1 MDETEDD
8 DIPNIDNTH
17 QIKRHILKKTNSKV
31 TPHKKNQVKRKQDHS
46 RPIRTA
52 RKKQI
57 DHKCEIC
64 GKDFTVKGD
73 MKKHILFVHEGI
85 KYPCSECPREFP
97 TPSKQKRHF
106 EQVHLG
112 KLIPFLNPP

>member
-1 MDETEDD
+1 MNISWRPGFLSTQSKKSKLSDPTKTDEIDASNGQDD
-8 DIPNIDNTH
+8 SAATPPSG
-17 QIKRHILKKTNSKV
+17 KKL
-31 TPHKKNQVKRKQDHS
+31 
-46 RPIRTA
+46 RPY
-52 RKKQI
+52 
-57 DHKCEIC
+57 KCEIC

-73 MKKHILFVHEGI
+73 MKKHVLFVHEGI

-112 KLIPFLNPP
+112 KWIIHMYVNEAQTL